1 MPDISQFST
10 ARAALASQDAK
21 NLAPYLPLQ
30 SEDLAF
36 ETVHDTPEY
45 TDVKIHFSTQDGRT
59 FSREVR
65 AWKPVAHGDANNAQG
80 AWTVYS
86 ANVSGTLFTAN
97 FSVAVPVNDSFNG
110 YTTYGH
116 SDFPVGNILTA
127 QLPALDPGKLMT
139 MIELTAL
146 TSAEIAAQE
155 AAGFAETEQLYRL
168 SGGELIGTDRY
179 LPPGGGI
186 SLPSGSHIA
195 LLRRDVNDF
204 EIWQRSNT
212 SNWKYVESVSRED
225 SAADLKVLFM
235 VHALKTGAV
244 LPAPSLFQE
253 FGNHPAG
260 LFAPTPAN
268 RESKLRVIPWTTNDD
283 SGWYLER
290 VLPLTDFWLRVE
302 RDVSAPLVETAHL
315 RGAIV
320 PASSQISRSSFTFP
334 DEADESDYEEMGTT
348 TEVAY
353 IKVRSGAY
361 ESQLSVADA
370 ARYVFFQ
377 AQDVNGVIYNRDTF
391 TTRSSRI
398 VPSVPTPSEN
408 PFGLTQGGNT
418 GGFNLEPGQSKTYLI
433 DASASNFPMETI
445 TAQITSSTSNATAT
459 LGPLTLTQ
467 QLAEGFDDS
476 LYGYPALTVTAAND
490 ATPGDIVTV
499 QVTVHGYS
507 FSTDFTIV

>member
-1 MPDISQFST
+1 MPDISQFVT
-10 ARAALASQDAK
+10 ARTALASQDAK

-45 TDVKIHFSTQDGRT
+45 TDVKIHFTTQDGRA

-65 AWKPVAHGDANNAQG
+65 AWKPVTGGDADNVQG

-86 ANVSGTLFTAN
+86 ADISETLFTAN
-97 FSVAVPVNDSFNG
+97 FSVAVPINEIYNG
-110 YTTYGH
+110 YTTYGY

-127 QLPALDPGKLMT
+127 QLPALDPGKSITTITLS
-139 MIELTAL
+139 AL

-155 AAGFAETEQLYRL
+155 VEGFTEPLYTL
-168 SGGELIGTDRY
+168 SGGELIGTDHY
-179 LPPGGGI
+179 YSIGGDI

-195 LLRRDVNDF
+195 LLRRGVNDF

-212 SNWKYVESVSRED
+212 SNWKYVKSVSRYD

-235 VHALKTGAV
+235 VYAAKAGVA

-260 LFAPTPAN
+260 QFAPTPAN
-268 RESKLRVIPWTTNDD
+268 RESKLQVIPWTTNDD

-315 RGAIV
+315 RGAFET
-320 PASSQISRSSFTFP
+320 ASSQISRSSFTFP

-348 TEVAY
+348 TEVTY

-361 ESQLSVADA
+361 ESLADA
-370 ARYVFFQ
+370 ARYVYFQ
-377 AQDVNGVIYNRDTF
+377 AQDVNGVIYNRDTQYSY
-391 TTRSSRI
+391 SSRI
-398 VPSVPTPSEN
+398 VPSVPTPSVN
-408 PFGLTQGGNT
+408 PFVLRQGGDT
-418 GGFNLEPGQSKTYLI
+418 GGYNLEPGQSKTYQI
-433 DASASNFPMETI
+433 NASASNFPMKTI
-445 TAQITSSTSNATAT
+445 TAQITSSTSNATAV
-459 LGPLTLTQ
+459 LGPLTLAQ
-467 QLAEGFDDS
+467 QLAEGHYIET
-476 LYGYPALTVTAAND
+476 YGHPALTVTAAND

>member
-1 MPDISQFST
+1 MPDISQFVT
-10 ARAALASQDAK
+10 ARTALASQDAK
-21 NLAPYLPLQ
+21 NFAPYLPMQ

-45 TDVKIHFSTQDGRT
+45 TDVKIHFTTQDGRI

-65 AWKPVAHGDANNAQG
+65 AWKPVASGDADNVQG

-86 ANVSGTLFTAN
+86 ADISETLFAVN
-97 FSVAVPVNDSFNG
+97 FSVAVPINDSFNG
-110 YTTYGH
+110 YTSYGH

-127 QLPALDPGKLMT
+127 QLPALVPDKSIT
-139 MIELTAL
+139 MIGLSAL

-155 AAGFAETEQLYRL
+155 AEGFTAPLCGLQ
-168 SGGELIGTDRY
+168 GGQLIGADRY
-179 LPPGGGI
+179 YSVGGDI

-212 SNWKYVESVSRED
+212 SNWKYVKSVSRED
-225 SAADLKVLFM
+225 SAADLKVLFL
-235 VHALKTGAV
+235 VIALKTGVA

-260 LFAPTPAN
+260 PFAPTPAN

-315 RGAIV
+315 RGAFES
-320 PASSQISRSSFTFP
+320 ASSQISRSSFTFP

-348 TEVAY
+348 TEVTY

-361 ESQLSVADA
+361 ESLADA
-370 ARYVFFQ
+370 ARYVYFQ

-391 TTRSSRI
+391 TARSSRI
-398 VPSVPTPSEN
+398 VPSVPTPSLN
-408 PFGLTQGGNT
+408 PFVLRQGDNT
-418 GGFNLEPGQSKTYLI
+418 GGFNLEPGQSKTYQI
-433 DASASNFPMETI
+433 DASDSNFPMKTI
-445 TAQITSSTSNATAT
+445 TAQITSSTSNATAVP
-459 LGPLTLTQ
+459 GPLTDTQ
-467 QLAEGFDDS
+467 QLAEGYDAS

-490 ATPGDIVTV
+490 ATPGDTVTV

-507 FSTDFTIV
+507 FSTNFPIV

>member
-10 ARAALASQDAK
+10 ARTALVSQDAK
-21 NLAPYLPLQ
+21 NFAPYLPMQ

-45 TDVKIHFSTQDGRT
+45 TDVKIHFTTQDGRT

-65 AWKPVAHGDANNAQG
+65 AWKPVALGDADNAQG

-86 ANVSGTLFTAN
+86 ANVSGSLFTAN
-97 FSVAVPVNDSFNG
+97 FSVAVPINDSFNG
-110 YTTYGH
+110 YTSYGH

-127 QLPALDPGKLMT
+127 QLPATDPGKLIT
-139 MIELTAL
+139 TIRLNAL
-146 TSAEIAAQE
+146 TSAEIAAQVAE
-155 AAGFAETEQLYRL
+155 GFTAPLYGL
-168 SGGELIGTDRY
+168 QGGQLIGVDRY
-179 LPPGGGI
+179 HPLDGGI

-212 SNWKYVESVSRED
+212 SNWKYVKSVSRQD
-225 SAADLKVLFM
+225 SAANLKALFL
-235 VHALKTGAV
+235 VYALKTGTA

-260 LFAPTPAN
+260 RFAPTPVN

-302 RDVSAPLVETAHL
+302 RDMSAPLVETAHL
-315 RGAIV
+315 RGAFEPI
-320 PASSQISRSSFTFP
+320 SSQISRSSFTFP

-348 TEVAY
+348 TEVTY

-361 ESQLSVADA
+361 ESQLSLADTS
-370 ARYVFFQ
+370 RRVYFQ
-377 AQDVNGVIYNRDTF
+377 AQDVNGVFYSRDIF
-391 TTRSSRI
+391 TRRSHRI

-408 PFGLTQGGNT
+408 PFSLTQGGNT

-433 DASASNFPMETI
+433 NASASNFPTKTI
-445 TAQITSSTSNATAT
+445 TAQITSSTSNATAVP
-459 LGPLTLTQ
+459 GPLTHTQ
-467 QLAEGFDDS
+467 QLAEGYEIGW
-476 LYGYPALTVTAAND
+476 YGCPALTVTAAND
-490 ATPGDIVTV
+490 ASPGDTVTV

>member
-1 MPDISQFST
+1 MPDISQFLT
-10 ARAALASQDAK
+10 ARIALASQDAK

-45 TDVKIHFSTQDGRT
+45 TDVKIHFTTQDRRT

-65 AWKPVAHGDANNAQG
+65 AWKPVTSGDANNAQG

-86 ANVSGTLFTAN
+86 ANISESLFTAN
-97 FSVAVPVNDSFNG
+97 FSVAVPVNGSFNG

-127 QLPALDPGKLMT
+127 QLPALDPGKLVT
-139 MIELTAL
+139 TITLSAL
-146 TSAEIAAQE
+146 TSAEIAAQVAE
-155 AAGFAETEQLYRL
+155 GFTEPLFGL
-168 SGGELIGTDRY
+168 SGGVLTGTGRY
-179 LPPGGGI
+179 HLPGGGA

-195 LLRRDVNDF
+195 LLRRGVNDF

-212 SNWKYVESVSRED
+212 SNWKYVKSASRQV

-235 VHALKTGAV
+235 VYALKTGVA

-253 FGNHPAG
+253 FGNRPAG
-260 LFAPTPAN
+260 QFAPTPAN

-315 RGAIV
+315 RGAIE

-370 ARYVFFQ
+370 ARYVYFQ
-377 AQDVNGVIYNRDTF
+377 AQDVNGVIYNRDTHYSH
-391 TTRSSRI
+391 SSRI
-398 VPSVPTPSEN
+398 VPSVPTPSVN
-408 PFGLTQGGNT
+408 PFVLRQGGNT
-418 GGFNLEPGQSKTYLI
+418 GGFNLEPGQSKTYQI
-433 DASASNFPMETI
+433 DAGASNFPMKTI
-445 TAQITSSTSNATAT
+445 TAQITSSTSNATAV
-459 LGPLTLTQ
+459 LGSLTLAQ
-467 QLAEGFDDS
+467 YLAGGHY
-476 LYGYPALTVTAAND
+476 YGTVDHPALTVTAAND

-507 FSTDFTIV
+507 FSTDFTIA

>member
-1 MPDISQFST
+1 MPDISQFRT
-10 ARAALASQDAK
+10 ARIALVSQDAK
-21 NLAPYLPLQ
+21 NFAPYLPMQ

-45 TDVKIHFSTQDGRT
+45 TDVKIHFTTQDGRT

-65 AWKPVAHGDANNAQG
+65 AWKPVTSGDANNVQG

-86 ANVSGTLFTAN
+86 ANISGTLFTAN
-97 FSVAVPVNDSFNG
+97 FSVAVPISEIYNG

-127 QLPALDPGKLMT
+127 QLPATDPGKSMT
-139 MIELTAL
+139 TIVMAAL

-155 AAGFAETEQLYRL
+155 AAGFTAPLYGL
-168 SGGELIGTDRY
+168 QSGQLIGVDRY
-179 LPPGGGI
+179 HPLGGGT

-195 LLRRDVNDF
+195 LLRRGVNDF

-212 SNWKYVESVSRED
+212 SNWKYVKSVSRQV
-225 SAADLKVLFM
+225 SAADLKVLFL
-235 VHALKTGAV
+235 VYAIKTGAA

-260 LFAPTPAN
+260 QFAPTPAN

-315 RGAIV
+315 RGAFEPV
-320 PASSQISRSSFTFP
+320 SSQISRSSFTFP

-348 TEVAY
+348 TEVTY

-361 ESQLSVADA
+361 ESLADA
-370 ARYVFFQ
+370 ARYVYFQ
-377 AQDVNGVIYNRDTF
+377 AQDVNGVIYSRDTHYRQ
-391 TTRSSRI
+391 TSRI
-398 VPSVPTPSEN
+398 VPSVPTPSVN
-408 PFGLTQGGNT
+408 PFVLRQGRNT
-418 GGFNLEPGQSKTYLI
+418 GGYNLEPGQSKTYQI
-433 DASASNFPMETI
+433 DASASNFPMKTI
-445 TAQITSSTSNATAT
+445 TAQITSSTSNATAVP
-459 LGPLTLTQ
+459 GPLTHTQ
-467 QLAEGFDDS
+467 QLAEGYCIGW
-476 LYGYPALTVTAAND
+476 YGCPALTVTAAND
-490 ATPGDIVTV
+490 ATPGDTVTV

>member
-10 ARAALASQDAK
+10 ARTALVSQDAK
-21 NLAPYLPLQ
+21 NLAPYLPMQ

-45 TDVKIHFSTQDGRT
+45 TDVKIHFTTQDGRT
-59 FSREVR
+59 FSRKVR
-65 AWKPVAHGDANNAQG
+65 AWKPVVHGDADNAQG

-86 ANVSGTLFTAN
+86 ANVSGSLFTAN
-97 FSVAVPVNDSFNG
+97 FSVAIPINDSFNG
-110 YTTYGH
+110 YTSYGH

-127 QLPALDPGKLMT
+127 QLPALDPGKSITTIM
-139 MIELTAL
+139 LTAL
-146 TSAEIAAQE
+146 TSAEIAVQVAE
-155 AAGFAETEQLYRL
+155 GFTEPLYTL
-168 SGGELIGTDRY
+168 SGGQLIGVDRY
-179 LPPGGGI
+179 HPVGGGI

-195 LLRRDVNDF
+195 LLRRGVNDF

-212 SNWKYVESVSRED
+212 SNWKYVKSVSRQV

-235 VHALKTGAV
+235 VYALKTGVA
-244 LPAPSLFQE
+244 LPAPSLLQE

-260 LFAPTPAN
+260 QFAPTPAN

-315 RGAIV
+315 RGAIE

-348 TEVAY
+348 TEVTY

-361 ESQLSVADA
+361 ESQLSLADA
-370 ARYVFFQ
+370 ARYVYFQ
-377 AQDVNGVIYNRDTF
+377 AQDVNGVIYSRDTHY
-391 TTRSSRI
+391 TQSSRI
-398 VPSVPTPSEN
+398 VPSVPTPSVN
-408 PFGLTQGGNT
+408 PFVLRQGGNT
-418 GGFNLEPGQSKTYLI
+418 GGYNLEPGQSKTYQI
-433 DASASNFPMETI
+433 DAGAGNFPMKTI
-445 TAQITSSTSNATAT
+445 TAQITSSTSNATAV
-459 LGPLTLTQ
+459 LGSLTLAQ
-467 QLAEGFDDS
+467 QLAEGHY
-476 LYGYPALTVTAAND
+476 YGTDGHPALTVTAAND

>member
-1 MPDISQFST
+1 MPDISQFLT
-10 ARAALASQDAK
+10 ARIALASQDAK

-36 ETVHDTPEY
+36 ETVHDTPKY
-45 TDVKIHFSTQDGRT
+45 TDVKIHFTTQDGRT
-59 FSREVR
+59 FSRKVR
-65 AWKPVAHGDANNAQG
+65 AWKPVASGDANNAQG

-97 FSVAVPVNDSFNG
+97 FSVAVPIDNGYNG
-110 YTTYGH
+110 YTTYGY

-127 QLPALDPGKLMT
+127 QLPALDPDKSIITISLS
-139 MIELTAL
+139 AL
-146 TSAEIAAQE
+146 TSAEIATQE
-155 AAGFAETEQLYRL
+155 EAGEGFTESLHQL

-179 LPPGGGI
+179 YPLGEGT

-195 LLRRDVNDF
+195 LLRRGVNDF

-212 SNWKYVESVSRED
+212 SNWKYVKSASRYD
-225 SAADLKVLFM
+225 SAADLKALFL
-235 VHALKTGAV
+235 VHALKTGVA

-260 LFAPTPAN
+260 QFAPTPAN

-315 RGAIV
+315 RGAIE
-320 PASSQISRSSFTFP
+320 PASSQISSSSFTFP

-348 TEVAY
+348 TEVTY

-361 ESQLSVADA
+361 ESQLSLADA
-370 ARYVFFQ
+370 ARYVYFR
-377 AQDVNGVIYNRDTF
+377 AQDVNGVNYSRDTHY
-391 TTRSSRI
+391 TQSSRI
-398 VPSVPTPSEN
+398 VPSVPTPSVN
-408 PFGLTQGGNT
+408 PFVLRQGGNT
-418 GGFNLEPGQSKTYLI
+418 GGYNLEPGQSKTYQI
-433 DASASNFPMETI
+433 DAGAGNFPMKTI
-445 TAQITSSTSNATAT
+445 TAQITSSTSNATAV
-459 LGPLTLTQ
+459 LGPLTHAQ
-467 QLAEGFDDS
+467 YLAEGHY
-476 LYGYPALTVTAAND
+476 YGAIGHPALTVTAAND
-490 ATPGDIVTV
+490 AAPGDIVTV

-507 FSTDFTIV
+507 FSIDFTIV

>member
-10 ARAALASQDAK
+10 ARIALASQDAK

-45 TDVKIHFSTQDGRT
+45 TDVKIHFTTQDGRI

-65 AWKPVAHGDANNAQG
+65 AWKPVASGDADNAQG

-86 ANVSGTLFTAN
+86 ANISESLFTAN
-97 FSVAVPVNDSFNG
+97 FSVAVPINESYNG

-127 QLPALDPGKLMT
+127 QLPALDPGKSITTITLS
-139 MIELTAL
+139 AL

-155 AAGFAETEQLYRL
+155 VEGFTEPLYTL

-179 LPPGGGI
+179 YSIGGDI

-212 SNWKYVESVSRED
+212 SNWKYVKSVSREV
-225 SAADLKVLFM
+225 SAADLKVLFL
-235 VHALKTGAV
+235 VYAAKTGVA

-253 FGNHPAG
+253 FGNHPASQ
-260 LFAPTPAN
+260 FAPTPAN
-268 RESKLRVIPWTTNDD
+268 RESKLQVIPWTTNDD

-315 RGAIV
+315 RGAFE
-320 PASSQISRSSFTFP
+320 PASPQISRSSFTFP
-334 DEADESDYEEMGTT
+334 DEADESDYVEMGTT
-348 TEVAY
+348 TEVTY

-361 ESQLSVADA
+361 ESQLSLADA
-370 ARYVFFQ
+370 ARYVYFQ
-377 AQDVNGVIYNRDTF
+377 AQDVNGVIYNRDTQYSY
-391 TTRSSRI
+391 SSRI
-398 VPSVPTPSEN
+398 AASVPTPSVN
-408 PFGLTQGGNT
+408 PFVLRQGGNT
-418 GGFNLEPGQSKTYLI
+418 GGFNLEPGQSKTYQI
-433 DASASNFPMETI
+433 DASASNFPTKTI
-445 TAQITSSTSNATAT
+445 TAQITSSTSNATAV
-459 LGPLTLTQ
+459 LGPLTHAQ
-467 QLAEGFDDS
+467 YLAGGHY
-476 LYGYPALTVTAAND
+476 YGTVGHPALTVTAAND
-490 ATPGDIVTV
+490 AIPGDIVTV

>member
-10 ARAALASQDAK
+10 ARVALASQDAK

-45 TDVKIHFSTQDGRT
+45 TDVKIHFTAQDGRT

-65 AWKPVAHGDANNAQG
+65 AWKPVASGDADNAQG

-86 ANVSGTLFTAN
+86 ANVSESLFTAN
-97 FSVAVPVNDSFNG
+97 FSVAVPIDNSFNG
-110 YTTYGH
+110 YTSYGH

-127 QLPALDPGKLMT
+127 QLPALDPDKLVNT
-139 MIELTAL
+139 ISLSAL
-146 TSAEIAAQE
+146 TSAEIAAPDE
-155 AAGFAETEQLYRL
+155 AGFVESNLLYGL
-168 SGGELIGTDRY
+168 SGNELIGEDRY
-179 LPPGGGI
+179 HALGGGI
-186 SLPSGSHIA
+186 SLPVGSHIA
-195 LLRRDVNDF
+195 LLRRGVNDF

-212 SNWKYVESVSRED
+212 SNWKYVKSVSRQV

-235 VHALKTGAV
+235 VYALKTGVA

-260 LFAPTPAN
+260 QFAPTPAN
-268 RESKLRVIPWTTNDD
+268 RESKLRVTPWTTNDD

-302 RDVSAPLVETAHL
+302 HDVAAPLVETAHL
-315 RGAIV
+315 RGAIE

-334 DEADESDYEEMGTT
+334 DEADESDYEEMDTA
-348 TEVAY
+348 TEVTY

-361 ESQLSVADA
+361 ESQLSLADE
-370 ARYVFFQ
+370 ARCVYFQ
-377 AQDVNGVIYNRDTF
+377 AQDVNGVIYNRDEF
-391 TTRSSRI
+391 TTYSSRI
-398 VPSVPTPSEN
+398 VPSVPTPSVN
-408 PFGLTQGGNT
+408 PFVLRQGGTT
-418 GGFNLEPGQSKTYLI
+418 GGYNLEPGQSKTYQI
-433 DASASNFPMETI
+433 DASASNFPMKTI
-445 TAQITSSTSNATAT
+445 TAQITSSTSNATAVP
-459 LGPLTLTQ
+459 GPLTVAQ
-467 QLAEGFDDS
+467 QLAEGHYYDTV
-476 LYGYPALTVTAAND
+476 GHPALTVTAAND

>member
-1 MPDISQFST
+1 MLDISQFLT
-10 ARAALASQDAK
+10 ARIALASQDAK

-36 ETVHDTPEY
+36 ETVHDTPKY
-45 TDVKIHFSTQDGRT
+45 TDVKIHFTTQDGRT

-65 AWKPVAHGDANNAQG
+65 AWKPLVHGDANNAQG

-86 ANVSGTLFTAN
+86 ANVSGSLFTAN
-97 FSVAVPVNDSFNG
+97 FSVAVPTNDSYNG

-127 QLPALDPGKLMT
+127 QLPALDPGKPIT
-139 MIELTAL
+139 MIRLAAL
-146 TSAEIAAQE
+146 TSAEFAAQE
-155 AAGFAETEQLYRL
+155 AAGFTEQLYQL

-179 LPPGGGI
+179 LPLGGGI

-195 LLRRDVNDF
+195 LLRRGVNDF

-212 SNWKYVESVSRED
+212 SNWKYVKSASRQV
-225 SAADLKVLFM
+225 SAADLKVLFL
-235 VHALKTGAV
+235 VYALKTGVA

-253 FGNHPAG
+253 FGNRPAG
-260 LFAPTPAN
+260 QFAPTPAN

-302 RDVSAPLVETAHL
+302 RDVAAPLVETAHL
-315 RGAIV
+315 RGAIE

-334 DEADESDYEEMGTT
+334 DEADESDYEEMDTA
-348 TEVAY
+348 TEVTY

-361 ESQLSVADA
+361 ESQLSLVDG
-370 ARYVFFQ
+370 ARYVCFQ
-377 AQDVNGVIYNRDTF
+377 AQDVNGVIYNRDTYAAH
-391 TTRSSRI
+391 SSRI
-398 VPSVPTPSEN
+398 VPSVPTPSVN
-408 PFGLTQGGNT
+408 PFVLLQGWNT
-418 GGFNLEPGQSKTYLI
+418 NGFNLEPGQSTTYRI
-433 DASASNFPMETI
+433 YAGESNFPMKTI
-445 TAQITSSTSNATAT
+445 TAQITSSTSNATAV
-459 LGPLTLTQ
+459 LGPLTIDQ
-467 QLAEGFDDS
+467 QLVEGYDASFH
-476 LYGYPALTVTAAND
+476 GYPALTVTAADD

>member
-1 MPDISQFST
+1 MPDISQFLT
-10 ARAALASQDAK
+10 ARTALASQDAK

-45 TDVKIHFSTQDGRT
+45 TDVKIHFTTQDGRT

-86 ANVSGTLFTAN
+86 ANVSGSLFTAN
-97 FSVAVPVNDSFNG
+97 FSVAVPTNDSYNR

-139 MIELTAL
+139 AIGLTAL

-155 AAGFAETEQLYRL
+155 AAAAWFAEPLYSL
-168 SGGELIGTDRY
+168 LGGQLIGVDRY
-179 LPPGGGI
+179 HPLGGGTP
-186 SLPSGSHIA
+186 LPSGSHIA
-195 LLRRDVNDF
+195 LLRRGVNDF

-212 SNWKYVESVSRED
+212 SNWKYVKSVSRQV
-225 SAADLKVLFM
+225 SAADLKVLLL
-235 VHALKTGAV
+235 VYALKTGVA

-260 LFAPTPAN
+260 QFAPTPAN

-315 RGAIV
+315 RGAFE

-353 IKVRSGAY
+353 IKVRSGVY
-361 ESQLSVADA
+361 ESQLSLADG
-370 ARYVFFQ
+370 ARRVFFQ

-398 VPSVPTPSEN
+398 VPAVPTPSVN
-408 PFGLTQGGNT
+408 PFGLAEGSNT

-433 DASASNFPMETI
+433 VASTSNFPMKTI
-445 TAQITSSTSNATAT
+445 TALITSSTSNATAV
-459 LGPLTLTQ
+459 LGPLTHAQ
-467 QLAEGFDDS
+467 YLAGGHYDGTVG
-476 LYGYPALTVTAAND
+476 LPALTVAAAND

>member
-1 MPDISQFST
+1 MPDISQFVT
-10 ARAALASQDAK
+10 ARTALASQDAK
-21 NLAPYLPLQ
+21 NLAPYLPMQ

-65 AWKPVAHGDANNAQG
+65 AWKPVASGDANNAQG

-86 ANVSGTLFTAN
+86 ADISETLFTAN
-97 FSVAVPVNDSFNG
+97 FSVAVPINDSFNG
-110 YTTYGH
+110 YTTYGY

-127 QLPALDPGKLMT
+127 QLPALDPDKSITTISLS
-139 MIELTAL
+139 AL
-146 TSAEIAAQE
+146 TSAEIVAQE
-155 AAGFAETEQLYRL
+155 VEGFTEPLYTL
-168 SGGELIGTDRY
+168 SGGQLIGADRY
-179 LPPGGGI
+179 YPVGEDI

-212 SNWKYVESVSRED
+212 SNWKYVKSVSRQV
-225 SAADLKVLFM
+225 SAANLKALFL
-235 VHALKTGAV
+235 VYALKTGAA
-244 LPAPSLFQE
+244 LPAPSLIQE

-260 LFAPTPAN
+260 QFAPTPAN

-315 RGAIV
+315 RGAIE
-320 PASSQISRSSFTFP
+320 PISSQISRSSFTFP

-348 TEVAY
+348 TEVTY

-361 ESQLSVADA
+361 ESLADA
-370 ARYVFFQ
+370 ARYVYFQ
-377 AQDVNGVIYNRDTF
+377 AQDVNGVIYNRDTQYSY
-391 TTRSSRI
+391 SSRI
-398 VPSVPTPSEN
+398 AASVPTPSVN
-408 PFGLTQGGNT
+408 PFVLRQGGNT
-418 GGFNLEPGQSKTYLI
+418 GGFNLEPGQSKTYQI
-433 DASASNFPMETI
+433 DGSASDFPMKTI
-445 TAQITSSTSNATAT
+445 TAQITSSTSNATAV
-459 LGPLTLTQ
+459 LGPLTLAQ
-467 QLAEGFDDS
+467 QLAEGHYIET
-476 LYGYPALTVTAAND
+476 YGHPALTVTAAND
-490 ATPGDIVTV
+490 ATPGDTVTV

>member
-10 ARAALASQDAK
+10 ARVALASQDAK

-45 TDVKIHFSTQDGRT
+45 TDVKIHFTTQDGRT

-65 AWKPVAHGDANNAQG
+65 AWKPVVHGDADNAQG

-86 ANVSGTLFTAN
+86 ANISESLFTAN
-97 FSVAVPVNDSFNG
+97 FSVAVPRNDGYNG

-127 QLPALDPGKLMT
+127 QLPATDPGKLVT
-139 MIELTAL
+139 AITLSAL

-155 AAGFAETEQLYRL
+155 AAAAGFAEPLYTL
-168 SGGELIGTDRY
+168 IGGQLIGTDRY
-179 LPPGGGI
+179 HPVGGDI

-195 LLRRDVNDF
+195 LLRRGVNDF

-212 SNWKYVESVSRED
+212 SNWKYVKSVSRYD

-235 VHALKTGAV
+235 VYALKTGVA

-253 FGNHPAG
+253 FGNRPAG
-260 LFAPTPAN
+260 QFAPTPAN

-315 RGAIV
+315 RGAFE

-334 DEADESDYEEMGTT
+334 DEADESDYEEMDTT
-348 TEVAY
+348 TEVTY

-361 ESQLSVADA
+361 ESQLSLADG

-377 AQDVNGVIYNRDTF
+377 VQDVNGVIYNRDTQYSH
-391 TTRSSRI
+391 SSRI
-398 VPSVPTPSEN
+398 VPSVPTPSLN
-408 PFGLTQGGNT
+408 PFGLIQGSNT

-433 DASASNFPMETI
+433 NAGDSNFPMKTI
-445 TAQITSSTSNATAT
+445 TAQITSSTSNATADP
-459 LGPLTLTQ
+459 GPLTDTQ
-467 QLAEGFDDS
+467 QLAEGYDAS